1 MVSNTM
7 FYDGFDGEPEIVL
20 TLVENPEEQLHIWE
34 GYFDDIFAQQRFS
47 SEGWRGFTKDYHQLE
62 GVWDVSKQTCL
73 VQPDDYLLDA
83 QDYTQETFTF
93 EESKTVL
100 LLIIA
105 FLSRA
110 IQEESMIRMERV

>member
-7 FYDGFDGEPEIVL
+7 FYDGFEGESEIVL

-34 GYFDDIFAQQRFS
+34 GYFDDIFAQPRFFV
-47 SEGWRGFTKDYHQLE
+47 EGWRGFTKDYHQLE
-62 GVWDVSKQTCL
+62 GVWGVSEQTCL
-73 VQPDDYLLDA
+73 VKPDDYLADA
-83 QDYTQETFTF
+83 LDYTQEMFTF
-93 EESKTVL
+93 EESKAVL

-110 IQEESMIRMERV
+110 VQEESMIRMERV